1 MDDFDNA
8 FNSLGTLMVG
18 PVARTVVVVV
28 VVLVVRVVVVVV
40 GGGGHFR
47 GFGFF
52 GGFWGVLDG
61 SEGEKDRR
69 QFLAVWNF
77 WRCFGG
83 FTWLQGP
90 KKTW

>member
-18 PVARTVVVVV
+18 PVARTVVVL

-52 GGFWGVLDG
+52 GGFWG
-61 SEGEKDRR
+61 
-69 QFLAVWNF
+69 F
-77 WRCFGG
+77 
-83 FTWLQGP
+83 
-90 KKTW
+90 